1 MKLFK
6 KRRKSLVDEIHDAFM
21 AEAAEIEKEVEN
33 IDLPENPVDK
43 EQMRQKI
50 LEEAMRIE
58 SKKQQKWF
66 RK

>member
-6 KRRKSLVDEIHDAFM
+6 KRRKSLVNEIHDAFM

-33 IDLPENPVDK
+33 IELEEDPEEK
-43 EQMRQKI
+43 EQTRQKI
-50 LEEAMRIE
+50 IEEAMRTE

>member
-33 IDLPENPVDK
+33 IDLPEDPEAK
-43 EQMRQKI
+43 ERMRQKI
-50 LEEAMRIE
+50 LEESMRTE
-58 SKKQQKWF
+58 QNAQKK
-66 RK
+66 

>member
-43 EQMRQKI
+43 ERMRQKI
-50 LEEAMRIE
+50 IEEAMRTE